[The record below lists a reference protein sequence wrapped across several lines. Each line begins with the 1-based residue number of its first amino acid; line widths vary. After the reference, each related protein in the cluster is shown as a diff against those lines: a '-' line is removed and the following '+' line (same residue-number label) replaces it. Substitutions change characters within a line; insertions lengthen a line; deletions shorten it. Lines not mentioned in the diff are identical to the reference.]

1 MRLTPAEHDRLQLY
15 LATLLARERRARG
28 VRLNVPEA
36 TALIAHAACEAAR
49 DGARLADAVEA
60 ARRVLTADDVL
71 PGVPQI
77 LTEIQVEAV
86 FDDGTKLIVI
96 TDPIPVPDPA
106 AAVQAIPGA
115 VLPGESAAV
124 TLPDLIQVEVTNT
137 GPVAITV
144 TSHFHFFEANRALA
158 FDRSAAYG
166 RRLALAVGEVAVF
179 PPQSARTVTLT
190 PIGGDRIVIG
200 FAGLVDGPLDAPGQL
215 QAALQRAHVAGYLD
229 TGSTTAQEGTP

>member
-1 MRLTPAEHDRLQLY
+1 MRLTPAEQDRLQLY

-49 DGARLADAVEA
+49 DGARLADAAAA
-60 ARRVLTADDVL
+60 ARQVLTADDVL

-96 TDPIPVPDPA
+96 TDPIPNPDSA
-106 AAVQAIPGA
+106 AAAQAVPGA
-115 VLPGESAAV
+115 VLTGEPAAV
-124 TLPDLIQVEVTNT
+124 VPTDPVQVEVTNT

-144 TSHFHFFEANRALA
+144 TSHFHFLEANRALV
-158 FDRSAAYG
+158 FDRRAAYG
-166 RRLALAVGEVAVF
+166 RRLALAVGEVTVF
-179 PPQSARTVTLT
+179 PPRSARTVTLT

-200 FAGLVDGPLDAPGQL
+200 FAGLVDGPLDTPGQL
-215 QAALQRAHVAGYLD
+215 EAALRRAHVAGYLD
-229 TGSTTAQEGTP
+229 TGSKTAQEGTP

>member
-1 MRLTPAEHDRLQLY
+1 MRLTPAEQDRLQLY

-49 DGARLADAVEA
+49 DGARLADAAAA
-60 ARRVLTADDVL
+60 ARQVLTADDVL

-86 FDDGTKLIVI
+86 FNDGTKLIVI
-96 TDPIPVPDPA
+96 TDPIPNPDPA
-106 AAVQAIPGA
+106 AAAPGA
-115 VLPGESAAV
+115 VLTGEPAAV
-124 TLPDLIQVEVTNT
+124 ALPDPVQIEVTNT
-137 GPVAITV
+137 GPVTITV
-144 TSHFHFFEANRALA
+144 TSHFHFFEANRALV
-158 FDRSAAYG
+158 FDRRAAYG
-166 RRLALAVGEVAVF
+166 RRLALAVGEVTVF
-179 PPQSARTVTLT
+179 APRSARTVTLT
-190 PIGGDRIVIG
+190 PIGGDRMVIG

-215 QAALQRAHVAGYLD
+215 EAALRRAHVAGYLD